1 MPEWRRQRGGREA
14 GSAKRLSVTTPPPPA
29 VEIPVLPNRP
39 EVVYRYRAEAAA
51 VAKATLRA
59 AASAACSLKHAQS
72 SLFCDCSYRFQSYR
86 LVPLRIALSL
96 KAKMVGD
103 LPARQTGSVIVVGCW
118 CEKVQGCVSPRVRV
132 RESPVTGCYM
142 GGQAGVGHSAKAS
155 CLSLQR
161 ETGPQRE
168 NVPLDKTPSPAVMRV
183 GRRGLTSLPWQ

>member
-1 MPEWRRQRGGREA
+1 MWCANESTGGKGVPEWRRQRGGREA

-118 CEKVQGCVSPRVRV
+118 CEKVQGCVSPRVPCEGVPCHWLLYGRTS
-132 RESPVTGCYM
+132 RCWALGEGILPVTP
-142 GGQAGVGHSAKAS
+142 AGNRSS
-155 CLSLQR
+155 
-161 ETGPQRE
+161 T
-168 NVPLDKTPSPAVMRV
+168 
-183 GRRGLTSLPWQ
+183 